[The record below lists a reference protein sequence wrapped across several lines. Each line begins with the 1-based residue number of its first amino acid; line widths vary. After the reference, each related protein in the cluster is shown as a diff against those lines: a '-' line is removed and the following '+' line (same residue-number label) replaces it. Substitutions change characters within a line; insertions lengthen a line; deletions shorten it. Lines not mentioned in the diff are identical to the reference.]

1 MSDEYLSI
9 ADRWMQRYEAENPN
23 IKRQVS
29 QQTQYNRNAY
39 YTEPTAMQSENQ
51 GYACLWNELN
61 DHSAQLDPV
70 VQSAIEA
77 RKSLQ
82 LSQARFSRCL
92 GISVRT
98 LRDWEQGRRQP
109 SGAARTLLHWVAKHP
124 EICLH

>member
-9 ADRWMQRYEAENPN
+9 AERWIQRYEAENPD

-29 QQTQYNRNAY
+29 QQAKYNRNAY
-39 YTEPTAMQSENQ
+39 YTEPTAMQSESR
-51 GYACLWNELN
+51 GYACLWNTLN
-61 DHSAQLDPV
+61 DHSAELDPV
-70 VQSAIEA
+70 VQSAIEV
-77 RKSLQ
+77 RRSLQ
-82 LSQARFSRCL
+82 LSQTRFSRCL

-124 EICLH
+124 DLFM